1 MSKKVMD
8 AQKVVLLKC
17 LDEGFFVMQNKRF
30 SKINEAAK
38 LAVKAGLMTFVND
51 KKLALTSGGV
61 QKANQLRG
69 ES

>member
-17 LDEGFFVMQNKRF
+17 LDEGFFIMKKKRF

-38 LAVKAGLMTFVND
+38 LAVKAGLMTFVD
-51 KKLALTSGGV
+51 DGKLALTSGGIR
-61 QKANQLRG
+61 KANQLRG
-69 ES
+69 EL